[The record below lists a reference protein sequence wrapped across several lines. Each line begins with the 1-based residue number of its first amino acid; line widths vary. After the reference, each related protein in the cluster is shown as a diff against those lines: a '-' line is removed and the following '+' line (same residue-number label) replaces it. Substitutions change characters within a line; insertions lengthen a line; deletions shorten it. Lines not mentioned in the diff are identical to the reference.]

1 MADYT
6 EKLRQDLVEQ
16 FKGKPV
22 IDALICA
29 IGEQL
34 TDLRQFFTSLR
45 DERGVLTSIGK
56 QLDGV
61 GDIVCLSR
69 EEAGAL
75 ACAAES
81 VYVLDDE
88 QYRDYLI
95 FKIWKNTNNCTYHDV
110 IKAFK
115 MFWPKPLYY
124 HEDPEEPA
132 VMLLDTGILTPEDH
146 AERLFTAPFI
156 KAAGV
161 GIRITATTETPP
173 FEPDLHITPVLGR
186 GMAIT
191 ELPELEPEMPNLTL
205 RITPVLGRGMAV
217 TKLPVLEPAFE
228 EANTAA
234 CIAAAAP
241 GSIMETRLPTLP
253 EFDTEIPA
261 AVDGRVFIALH
272 GSITETRLPGLKE
285 ELV

>member
-1 MADYT
+1 MVDYT
-6 EKLRQDLVEQ
+6 EKLRQDLLEQ
-16 FKGKPV
+16 FKEKPV
-22 IDALICA
+22 IDAFICA

-34 TDLRQFFTSLR
+34 TDLHRFFTALR
-45 DERGVLTSIGK
+45 DERSVLTAIGK

-75 ACAAES
+75 ACTAES

-110 IKAFK
+110 IKAFR

-173 FEPDLHITPVLGR
+173 IESELHITPFLGR

-191 ELPELEPEMPNLTL
+191 KLPELEPKIPAAG
-205 RITPVLGRGMAV
+205 IYVAPAIGHGMSI
-217 TKLPVLEPAFE
+217 TKLPVIEPE
-228 EANTAA
+228 LGTAA
-234 CIAAAAP
+234 VVSRVSAATH
-241 GSIMETRLPTLP
+241 GSVMETRLPPLP
-253 EFDTEIPA
+253 EFDTVIPA
-261 AVDGRVFIALH
+261 AVDGRFFAAVH
-272 GSITETRLPGLKE
+272 GSFMETRLPELKE
-285 ELV
+285 EFV

>member
-1 MADYT
+1 MVDYA

-16 FKGKPV
+16 FKEKPV
-22 IDALICA
+22 IDALMGA

-34 TDLRQFFTSLR
+34 TDLHRFFTALR
-45 DERGVLTSIGK
+45 DERGVLTAIGK

-75 ACAAES
+75 ACIAES

-110 IKAFK
+110 IKAFR

-132 VMLLDTGILTPEDH
+132 VMLLDTGVLKPEDH
-146 AERLFTAPFI
+146 AEKLFTAPFI

-161 GIRITATTETPP
+161 GIRITATTETPTI
-173 FEPDLHITPVLGR
+173 ESELHITPVMGR

-191 ELPELEPEMPNLTL
+191 KLPELEPEIPAAGVYVAPA
-205 RITPVLGRGMAV
+205 IGRGMSI
-217 TKLPVLEPAFE
+217 TELPVIEPE
-228 EANTAA
+228 LGTAA
-234 CIAAAAP
+234 VLAHASAAAH
-241 GSIMETRLPTLP
+241 GSIMETRLPSLP
-253 EFDTEIPA
+253 EFETNIPA
-261 AVDGRVFIALH
+261 AVDGRFFAAFH
-272 GSITETRLPGLKE
+272 GSIMETRLPELKE
-285 ELV
+285 EFV